1 MHYEN
6 ETHYEIERRFLIR
19 FPDLEYLSAH
29 AAATDITQVYLTSES
44 GDTDRVRK
52 RGRDGEY
59 SYTHTVKHRI
69 SGVRRIEQER
79 EISGEE
85 YGELLKNADP
95 SLRCIE
101 KRRWCLEYGGRLF
114 EIDIFPFWTDRAIVE
129 IELTD
134 EAQTLSFPP
143 EIGVIREI
151 TDDGRYTN
159 VALASA
165 VPYDEI

>member
-134 EAQTLSFPP
+134 EEQTLSFPP
-143 EIGVIREI
+143 EIEVIREI

>member
-101 KRRWCLEYGGRLF
+101 KRRWCLEYGGRHF
-114 EIDIFPFWTDRAIVE
+114 EIDIFPYWTDRAIVE

-134 EAQTLSFPP
+134 EEQTLSFPP
-143 EIGVIREI
+143 EIEVIREI

>member
-134 EAQTLSFPP
+134 EAQRLSFPP
-143 EIGVIREI
+143 EIEVIREI

>member
-19 FPDLEYLSAH
+19 FPNLEYLSAH

-95 SLRCIE
+95 SLRCVE

-143 EIGVIREI
+143 EIEVIREI

>member
-85 YGELLKNADP
+85 YGKLLKNADP

-134 EAQTLSFPP
+134 EVQTLSFPP
-143 EIGVIREI
+143 EIEVIREI

>member
-143 EIGVIREI
+143 ESEVIREI

>member
-134 EAQTLSFPP
+134 
-143 EIGVIREI
+143 
-151 TDDGRYTN
+151 
-159 VALASA
+159 
-165 VPYDEI
+165 

>member
-134 EAQTLSFPP
+134 ETQTLSFPP
-143 EIGVIREI
+143 EIEVIREI